1 MNIFVL
7 DSDPF
12 KAADY
17 HCDQHVVKMILE
29 SAQLLS
35 TEAYRAEAWDSGMYL
50 PTHTKH
56 PCTVWLAY
64 NPSAITWLHRMVV
77 HLSNEYIRRFGK
89 VHKSSEV
96 AYNAFDALYK
106 HYSMDELALT
116 RPVKFALAM
125 PEQFKTDDPVQSY
138 RAYYQHKYDSWKL
151 DTRKAMRY
159 TNTEPP
165 EWLKL

>member
-35 TEAYRAEAWDSGMYL
+35 TEAYRAKVWDSSMYL
-50 PTHTKH
+50 PTHAKH
-56 PCTVWLAY
+56 SCTVWLAD
-64 NPSAITWLHRMVV
+64 NPAAIVWLTSLVMN
-77 HLSNEYIRRFGK
+77 LSYEYGRRFRK
-89 VHKSSEV
+89 THKASIV
-96 AYNAFDALYK
+96 AYKAYDVLHK
-106 HYSMDELALT
+106 HYNMDNLSSNQ
-116 RPVKFALAM
+116 PDKFVLAM
-125 PEQFKTDDPVQSY
+125 PEQFKADNPVQSY
-138 RAYYQHKYDSWKL
+138 RSYYQYKYDSWKL

-159 TNTEPP
+159 TNTKPP